1 MPPVLRDTSHGHE
14 FFSPLRS
21 SHLHIEPPPKWT
33 RGQDMRQRGQRGVME
48 QGKKEKG
55 MQAKP
60 SRRSRCPH
68 TLSGLD
74 KPIPSG
80 FALSVTPSSASFFPP
95 CRGRMSQLPTNT
107 EKQAA
112 RHQKTRRAWKRGE
125 TGPKPRRDFHDGFAN
140 RSGWNRQTRTHKVA
154 IATPIMASAISQEC
168 LLLLINKQWADSHF
182 GAVYVSWIS

>member
-1 MPPVLRDTSHGHE
+1 MAAQTSEARYNLDLSLLPLVLRDTYHGHE

-21 SHLHIEPPPKWT
+21 SPLHIEPHLKWT
-33 RGQDMRQRGQRGVME
+33 RGQDMRQRGQRRVME

-80 FALSVTPSSASFFPP
+80 FAWSVTPCSASFFPP
-95 CRGRMSQLPTNT
+95 SRCRMSQLPTNT
-107 EKQAA
+107 EKQAS
-112 RHQKTRRAWKRGE
+112 RHQRTRRAWKRGE
-125 TGPKPRRDFHDGFAN
+125 TGPKPRSDFHDWFAN
-140 RSGWNRQTRTHKVA
+140 RS
-154 IATPIMASAISQEC
+154 C
-168 LLLLINKQWADSHF
+168 
-182 GAVYVSWIS
+182 